1 MNAGRIAFRIEGD
14 QWVAYWAL
22 PDTMEGALWLA
33 SIKTVLVQ
41 DEISKR
47 AFMELIKAGLAELLP
62 GTVESWNE
70 QRAPEHERS
79 GSG

>member
-14 QWVAYWAL
+14 RWVAYWAL

-33 SIKTVLVQ
+33 SIKTALVK

-62 GTVESWNE
+62 GTVENWNE

-79 GSG
+79 GSA